1 MFPSIFAWLKG
12 DSDVAS
18 IVGTRIYEHQAAP
31 QDPTGKP
38 ATQPYITWFV
48 PSLTPE
54 NNLSDTP
61 PTDRVSVQV
70 DSWHTDGAG
79 VKALATAV
87 RNCLEPYG
95 HMTGLVANLR
105 EPETRL
111 YRVGLTF
118 DIWLDRQ
125 REVSS

>member
-12 DSDVAS
+12 DSEVTA
-18 IVGTRIYEHQAAP
+18 IVGTRIYEHQAVPQGQAP
-31 QDPTGKP
+31 IVEPFLS
-38 ATQPYITWFV
+38 WFIA
-48 PSLTPE
+48 SLGPE
-54 NNLSDTP
+54 NNLSDPP
-61 PTDRVSVQV
+61 PTDRVTVQV
-70 DSWHTDGAG
+70 DSWHTDAAG
-79 VKALATAV
+79 VKTLAQAV
-87 RNCLEPYG
+87 RNALEPYG